1 MSDVAAGAPT
11 VTYELAGDVALIG
24 LDRAA
29 KRNAINDS
37 TLAQLMA
44 AVQRAG
50 DEAKAGVL
58 FGHGENFSAGLDLS
72 EALRTRGTGDPR
84 RPRSRKW
91 HAAFDLIA
99 RGPIPFVAALAGA
112 VIGGGLELAAA
123 AHIRVA
129 DETAYFALPEGQ
141 RGIFVGGG
149 GSVRIERL
157 LGYAR
162 MSDLMLTGRVLT
174 AAEGE
179 RLNLAQYLVAAG
191 EALPKARALAERIGQ
206 NAPLSNYAITNGLPR
221 MRDLSHDDGLFF
233 ESLLAQ
239 TTAANREAAD
249 RLQAFDE
256 KRAARL
262 DVPPRAVGSPES
274 ASVRPSSPDQSS
286 NEPARRGGEPL
297 A

>member
-1 MSDVAAGAPT
+1 MSETASAAPT
-11 VTYELAGDVALIG
+11 VTYSLAGAVALIG

-29 KRNAINDS
+29 KRNAIDDA
-37 TLAQLMA
+37 TLAGIAA

-50 DEAKAGVL
+50 DEAQVGIL
-58 FGHGENFSAGLDLS
+58 FGHGADFSAGLDLS

-84 RPRSRKW
+84 RPRSRRW
-91 HAAFDLIA
+91 HATFDLIA
-99 RGPIPFVAALAGA
+99 RGPIPFLAALTGA

-162 MSDLMLTGRVLT
+162 MTDLMLTGRVLT

-179 RLNLAQYLVAAG
+179 RLNLVQYLVPAG
-191 EALPKARALAERIGQ
+191 EALPKARALAERISR

-221 MRDLSHDDGLFF
+221 MRDLSHDDALFF

-239 TTAANREAAD
+239 TTSAGREAAE

-262 DVPPRAVGSPES
+262 DVPPRPAGS
-274 ASVRPSSPDQSS
+274 
-286 NEPARRGGEPL
+286 G
-297 A
+297 